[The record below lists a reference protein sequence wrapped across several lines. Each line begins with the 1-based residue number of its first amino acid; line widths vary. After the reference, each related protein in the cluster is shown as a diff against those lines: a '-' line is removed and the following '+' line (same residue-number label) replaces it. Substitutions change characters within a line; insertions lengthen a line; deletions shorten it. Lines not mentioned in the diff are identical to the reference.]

1 MIEIKNMNDEII
13 QYETML
19 NEWKNNLLMYKFALD
34 EINTKLKIISEDYQ
48 FIHNHNPIEHMKSRI
63 KTPKSIATKLKR
75 KGLDLTIEN
84 VLEHIHD
91 IAGVRITCS
100 FISDIYRLVDVISNQ
115 DDITV
120 LKIKDYIKN
129 PKPNGYKSLHLLVT
143 VPVFLTTKT
152 VKVKVEIQIRTIAMD
167 FWASLEHKIYYK
179 FEKDVPTHLL
189 NQLKEA
195 ADVAN
200 RLDIKMER
208 LKDEMEIYKALD

>member
-1 MIEIKNMNDEII
+1 MNEEII

-63 KTPKSIATKLKR
+63 KTPKSIAKKLRR

-84 VLEHIHD
+84 VIEHIHD

-152 VKVKVEIQIRTIAMD
+152 VNVKVEIQIRTIAMD

-179 FEKDVPTHLL
+179 FEKDVPKHLL
-189 NQLKEA
+189 DQLKEA

-208 LKDEMEIYKALD
+208 LKDEMEIYKALE

>member
-1 MIEIKNMNDEII
+1 MEIENMNEEII

-63 KTPKSIATKLKR
+63 KTPKSIAKKLRR

-84 VLEHIHD
+84 VIEHIHD

-152 VKVKVEIQIRTIAMD
+152 VNVKVEIQIRTIAMD

-179 FEKDVPTHLL
+179 FEKDVPKHLL
-189 NQLKEA
+189 DQLKEA

-208 LKDEMEIYKALD
+208 LKDEMEIYKALE